1 MNTLF
6 DLTGKNALVTGAT
19 QGLGFAIAVGLGQ
32 AGANVIIN
40 ARNLQK
46 LDDALKKLKERGI
59 NAHGAL
65 FDLVDSN
72 SIQKGIS
79 LIEQKFGAID
89 ILVNNAGIQR
99 RYPLGDFP
107 EEEWNEVI
115 NTNLG
120 SVFKVTKVVVKS
132 MIERQSGKI
141 INICS
146 LMSELGRYSTGA
158 YTAAKGGVKMLTKAM
173 TTEWAKYNIQ
183 INGIGPGYFDTE
195 MTHPLVV
202 NEEFSNWLCKRTP
215 ANRWGKPEELV
226 GTAVFLASKAS
237 DFVNG
242 QIIYVDGGILAAL

>member
-1 MNTLF
+1 MNALF
-6 DLTGKNALVTGAT
+6 DLTGRNALVTGAT
-19 QGLGFAIAVGLGQ
+19 QGLGFALAVGLGQ
-32 AGANVIIN
+32 AGATVIIN
-40 ARNLQK
+40 ARNQQK
-46 LDDALKKLKERGI
+46 LDDALKKLKDRGI
-59 NAHGAL
+59 NAQGAL
-65 FDLVDSN
+65 FDVVDSN

-79 LIEQKFGAID
+79 FIEKNIGTLD
-89 ILVNNAGIQR
+89 ILVNNASIQR
-99 RYPLGDFP
+99 RFPLEDFP
-107 EEEWNEVI
+107 EDDWDEVI

-120 SVFKVTKVVVKS
+120 SVFKVTKVVVKG

-141 INICS
+141 INVCS
-146 LMSELGRYSTGA
+146 LMSELGRFSTGA
-158 YTAAKGGVKMLTKAM
+158 YTASKGGVKMLTKAM
-173 TTEWAKYNIQ
+173 TTEWAKNNIQ

-215 ANRWGKPEELV
+215 ANRWGNPEELV